1 MTTAGGSDQRSSP
14 CRGGRKPAFLV
25 LTPPLR
31 GQGLPLIGQVADPTL
46 TTVFLNEINALEVVF
61 GPVVRRTGC
70 FELSLKK

>member
-1 MTTAGGSDQRSSP
+1 
-14 CRGGRKPAFLV
+14 V

>member
-1 MTTAGGSDQRSSP
+1 MDRTRGLVHVEAGESP
-14 CRGGRKPAFLV
+14 PLS
-25 LTPPLR
+25 LPTPPLR